1 MGAEQSQDV
10 AQPVPQAA
18 WPAAGWHAHSVKYV
32 VRATLSS
39 QDVLP
44 EYLKWLEETHVVQVL
59 ALGHAERGEIVVLN
73 RDKDEPQVVET
84 LYEFRDRDALDKYLA
99 GPAITLRNE
108 GTRLFVE
115 TGKVSFART
124 IGTVSFKA
132 SR

>member
-59 ALGHAERGEIVVLN
+59 ALGHAERGEIVPCGSPCSRSPALGLFPN
-73 RDKDEPQVVET
+73 ASALESPRCT
-84 LYEFRDRDALDKYLA
+84 LL
-99 GPAITLRNE
+99 
-108 GTRLFVE
+108 
-115 TGKVSFART
+115 
-124 IGTVSFKA
+124 
-132 SR
+132 